1 MRQDSFSDAGFE
13 KYRKKTRKEHFLDE
27 METIIPWKELSEAIE
42 PYYPKPEGAGRRPV
56 GIERMLRI
64 HFLQH
69 WFNLSDPAAEE
80 ALYDSRALRHF
91 VGVDL
96 GREPVPDE
104 TTICKFRHLMEK
116 HNLGDHLF
124 HLVNQ
129 YLKENGLKV
138 SRGTIVDASI
148 ISAPSS
154 TKNKKK
160 ERDPEMHQ
168 TRKGNQW
175 YFGMKAHIGVDSR
188 TKLIHSVVAT
198 PANVHDSQVLSDLLH
213 GEETRV
219 WGDSAYTGQKE
230 TIIDCAPRAKDFTQA
245 KGSRHR
251 TLTDDERSRNRN
263 KSRVRAKVEHQ
274 FGIIKRQFG
283 FSKVRYRGLDKNAHR
298 LFVACALSNLV
309 MAKKTLLRRSRLDL
323 QPSCA

>member
-13 KYRKKTRKEHFLDE
+13 KFRKKTRKEQFLEE
-27 METIIPWKELSEAIE
+27 MEIIIPWKELTEAIE
-42 PYYPKPEGAGRRPV
+42 PFYPKPEGAGRRPI

-64 HFLQH
+64 HFIQH
-69 WFNLSDPAAEE
+69 WFSLSDPAVEE
-80 ALYDSRALRHF
+80 AMYDSLALRQF

-116 HNLGDHLF
+116 HNLGDQLF

-129 YLKENGLKV
+129 YLKENGMKV

-148 ISAPSS
+148 INAPSS

-160 ERDPEMHQ
+160 ERDPDMHQ

-175 YFGMKAHIGVDSR
+175 HFGMKAHIGVDSR

-198 PANVHDSQVLSDLLH
+198 SANVHDSQVLADLLH

-230 TIIDCAPRAKDFTQA
+230 VMTDCAPRARDFTQV
-245 KGSRHR
+245 KGSRNR
-251 TLTDDERSRNRN
+251 KLTDEERARNRN

-283 FSKVRYRGLDKNAHR
+283 FSKVRYRGLEKNAHR
-298 LFVACALSNLV
+298 LFVACALSNIV
-309 MAKKTLLRRSRLDL
+309 MAKRTLLRQQRTAL
-323 QPSCA
+323 QASFA

>member
-13 KYRKKTRKEHFLDE
+13 KYRKKTRKEQFLEE
-27 METIIPWKELSEAIE
+27 METIIPWKELTEAIE
-42 PYYPKPEGAGRRPV
+42 PFYPKPQNAGRRPI

-64 HFLQH
+64 HFIQH
-69 WFNLSDPAAEE
+69 WFNLSDPAVEE
-80 ALYDSRALRHF
+80 ALYDSRALRQF

-116 HNLGDHLF
+116 HNLGDQLF

-129 YLKENGLKV
+129 YLQENGMKV

-160 ERDPEMHQ
+160 ERDPEMKQ
-168 TRKGNQW
+168 TKKGNQW
-175 YFGMKAHIGVDSR
+175 YFGMKAHIGVDSKTR
-188 TKLIHSVVAT
+188 LIHSVVAT
-198 PANVHDSQVLSDLLH
+198 AANVHDSQVLPDLLH

-219 WGDSAYTGQKE
+219 WGDSAYAGQKQKI
-230 TIIDCAPRAKDFTQA
+230 TDYAPRAQDFTQA
-245 KGSRHR
+245 KGSRNR
-251 TLTDDERSRNRN
+251 KLTEDERAKNRN
-263 KSRVRAKVEHQ
+263 KSRVRARVEHQ

-283 FSKVRYRGLDKNAHR
+283 FNKVRYRGLAKNAHR

-309 MAKKTLLRRSRLDL
+309 VAKKTLLGRSRMEL
-323 QPSCA
+323 QGSCA